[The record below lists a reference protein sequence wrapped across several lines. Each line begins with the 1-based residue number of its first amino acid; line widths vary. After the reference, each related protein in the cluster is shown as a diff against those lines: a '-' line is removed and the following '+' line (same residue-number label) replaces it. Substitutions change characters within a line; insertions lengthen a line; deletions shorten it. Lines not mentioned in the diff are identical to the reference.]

1 MRTLKAIGGSIKNFM
16 ILFSFIVNLILVVVL
31 VVLGLMLFEIKNNI
45 ATPLVSGLHSSFVGL
60 DEATIDWTIPVRAD
74 VPVNL
79 DIALQQNTTVILT
92 ESVPLNVSAN
102 IILPG
107 VGNLNNASVSLT
119 LPAGTRLPV
128 ALDLNVPVR
137 DTLPI
142 ALDVRAVIPLDQTQ
156 LHDPL
161 ANLQLMFD
169 PLTRILFNLPDGFGD
184 VPGFVADAFD
194 SNGVDLLA
202 QTPYNDHPW
211 PGFSQTA
218 GVGYTLGGEP
228 VPPSSQAIDTGIVPV
243 GGIPSLDAQMRPDVY
258 AQGGPDAVNQQA
270 VVNMESRGLPPSTYQ
285 GSAPSAANEQPP
297 GQPDSTVITSN
308 PPEPGQEQSPQDL
321 GIMPTPGGG

>member
-1 MRTLKAIGGSIKNFM
+1 MRALKAIGGSIKNFM

-79 DIALQQNTTVILT
+79 DIALQQNTVVVLT

-107 VGNLNNASVSLT
+107 VGNLNNASVALT

-142 ALDVRAVIPLDQTQ
+142 ALDVRAVIPLDRTQ

-169 PLTRILFNLPDGFGD
+169 PLARILVNLPNGFDEVPAFAADVLDGD
-184 VPGFVADAFD
+184 
-194 SNGVDLLA
+194 GVNLLA
-202 QTPYNDHPW
+202 DNTYTEHPW

-218 GVGYTLGGEP
+218 GIGYTLANES
-228 VPPSSQAIDTGIVPV
+228 VPPVNLPIQTGIVPV
-243 GGIPSLDAQMRPDVY
+243 GGIPGLDQQLRPEIY
-258 AQGGPDAVNQQA
+258 AQGGPQAVNAQA
-270 VVNMESRGLPPSTYQ
+270 ALAMEAQSVPAVAYQ
-285 GSAPSAANEQPP
+285 GSAPPAEGAQTGAVEQDLTSQEAVQPP
-297 GQPDSTVITSN
+297 PNDM
-308 PPEPGQEQSPQDL
+308 
-321 GIMPTPGGG
+321 GIMPTPAAGG

>member
-1 MRTLKAIGGSIKNFM
+1 MHALKAIGGSIKNFM

-60 DEATIDWTIPVRAD
+60 DEATIDWTIPVRAE

-79 DIALQQNTTVILT
+79 DIALQQNTVVVLT
-92 ESVPLNVSAN
+92 EAVPLNVSAN

-107 VGNLNNASVSLT
+107 VGNLSNASVSLT

-128 ALDLNVPVR
+128 ALDLNVPVH

-142 ALDVRAVIPLDQTQ
+142 ALDVRAIIPLERTQ

-169 PLTRILFNLPDGFGD
+169 PLTRILSNLPDGFD
-184 VPGFVADAFD
+184 QVPAFVADVLD
-194 SNGVDLLA
+194 SDGVNLMADTA
-202 QTPYNDHPW
+202 YTQHPW

-218 GVGYTLGGEP
+218 GVGYTLGNEP
-228 VPPSSQAIDTGIVPV
+228 LPPANVPIQTGIIPV
-243 GGIPSLDAQMRPDVY
+243 GGIPGLDQQLRPEVY
-258 AQGGPDAVNQQA
+258 TQGGPQAVNAQA
-270 VVNMESRGLPPSTYQ
+270 VLALEGRG
-285 GSAPSAANEQPP
+285 
-297 GQPDSTVITSN
+297 
-308 PPEPGQEQSPQDL
+308 
-321 GIMPTPGGG
+321 

>member
-1 MRTLKAIGGSIKNFM
+1 MRALKAIGGSIKNFM

-31 VVLGLMLFEIKNNI
+31 VILGLMLFEIKNNI

-60 DEATIDWTIPVRAD
+60 DQATIDWTIPVRAD

-79 DIALQQNTTVILT
+79 DIALQQNTVVVLT

-102 IILPG
+102 IVLPG
-107 VGNLNNASVSLT
+107 VGNLNNASVALT

-128 ALDLNVPVR
+128 ALDLSVPVR

-142 ALDVRAVIPLDQTQ
+142 ALDVRAVIPLEQTQ

-184 VPGFVADAFD
+184 VPGFVTDALD
-194 SNGVDLLA
+194 SDGVNLLA
-202 QTPYNDHPW
+202 DTPYNEHPW

-218 GVGYTLGGEP
+218 GVGYTLAGQP
-228 VPPSSQAIDTGIVPV
+228 VPPSNLPVQTGIVPV
-243 GGIPSLDAQMRPDVY
+243 GGIPSLDEQMRPDIY
-258 AQGGPDAVNQQA
+258 AQGGPQVVNQQA
-270 VVNMESRGLPPSTYQ
+270 VAAMESSGLPASTYQ
-285 GSAPSAANEQPP
+285 GSAPSSENMPPEQP
-297 GQPDSTVITSN
+297 DTTVNTSN
-308 PPEPGQEQSPQDL
+308 PPEQGQGQSPQDL
-321 GIMPTPGGG
+321 GIMPTPGAGG

>member
-1 MRTLKAIGGSIKNFM
+1 MRALKAIGGSIKNFM

-79 DIALQQNTTVILT
+79 DIALQQNTVVVLT

-102 IILPG
+102 IVLPG
-107 VGNLNNASVSLT
+107 VGNLNNASVALT

-142 ALDVRAVIPLDQTQ
+142 ALDVRAVIPLDRTQ
-156 LHDPL
+156 LHDPF

-169 PLTRILFNLPDGFGD
+169 PLARILVNLPNGFD
-184 VPGFVADAFD
+184 EVPAFAGNVL
-194 SNGVDLLA
+194 SGNVNLLA
-202 QTPYNDHPW
+202 DNAYSENPW
-211 PGFSQTA
+211 PGFSRTA
-218 GVGYTLGGEP
+218 GVGYTLAGEP
-228 VPPSSQAIDTGIVPV
+228 VPPVNLPIQTGIVPV
-243 GGIPSLDAQMRPDVY
+243 GGIPGLDQQLRPDIY
-258 AQGGPDAVNQQA
+258 AQGGPEAINAQAEMSMEAQSVPAVA
-270 VVNMESRGLPPSTYQ
+270 YQ
-285 GSAPSAANEQPP
+285 GSTSPDESAQTGAAGQAASSQEAVQPP
-297 GQPDSTVITSN
+297 NDM
-308 PPEPGQEQSPQDL
+308 
-321 GIMPTPGGG
+321 GIMPTPAAGG